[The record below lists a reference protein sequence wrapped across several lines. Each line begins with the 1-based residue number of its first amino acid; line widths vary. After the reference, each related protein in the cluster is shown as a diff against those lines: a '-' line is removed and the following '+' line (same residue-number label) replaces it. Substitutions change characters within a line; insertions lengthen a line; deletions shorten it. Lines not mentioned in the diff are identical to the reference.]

1 MSEESLNLSEK
12 IELQPQIRFLW
23 QVADEVAALQ
33 AEATERFGVPF
44 TDGYDGICLFQAR
57 KFAAGKW
64 SLSVKDGICRL
75 HFADSA
81 AMVAGVR
88 FAFDQMSLT
97 ERGTLELP
105 VDSWSGNARE
115 D

>member
-33 AEATERFGVPF
+33 GEATERFGVPF

-57 KFAAGKW
+57 K
-64 SLSVKDGICRL
+64 
-75 HFADSA
+75 
-81 AMVAGVR
+81 
-88 FAFDQMSLT
+88 FDQMSLT

>member
-1 MSEESLNLSEK
+1 MSGESLNLSEK

-33 AEATERFGVPF
+33 TEASERFGIPF

-57 KFAAGKW
+57 KFTAGKW

-81 AMVAGVR
+81 ALVAGVR
-88 FAFDQMSLT
+88 FAFDLMVLT
-97 ERGTLELP
+97 ERGTMEFP
-105 VDSWSGNARE
+105 VGSWSGNVQE
-115 D
+115 Y